1 MRKVLSFMAMAIVC
15 AGVLCLSAST
25 RADDSAK
32 ETVKKGTIKVTVV
45 GEDGKPVEDAN
56 VQITVR
62 QPRRQQQQPAQQQNA
77 APGDNG
83 NAGNGNAGNGDNN
96 KGNQTGRRRN
106 PPVAKGMTDAK
117 GVCTL
122 TDVPVGDYNLSA
134 RKADV
139 GTARK
144 RVKIKEGENDEV
156 TLTLKKTAP
165 RRQQNPNQQ

>member
-1 MRKVLSFMAMAIVC
+1 MRKVLSLVAMAIVC
-15 AGVLCLSAST
+15 AGVLSLSAST
-25 RADDSAK
+25 RADDAPK

-56 VQITVR
+56 VQIAVR
-62 QPRRQQQQPAQQQNA
+62 QPRQQQAQQQNA

-83 NAGNGNAGNGDNN
+83 NAGNNGDNN
-96 KGNQTGRRRN
+96 NGNQTRRRRN

-165 RRQQNPNQQ
+165 RRQQNQNQQ

>member
-15 AGVLCLSAST
+15 AGVLSLSAST

-32 ETVKKGTIKVTVV
+32 ETVKKGTIKVTVE
-45 GEDGKPVEDAN
+45 GEDGKPVQDAN
-56 VQITVR
+56 VTITVR
-62 QPRRQQQQPAQQQNA
+62 QARRQQQQPQQQNA

-144 RVKIKEGENDEV
+144 RVKIKEGDNDEV

-165 RRQQNPNQQ
+165 RRQQNQNQQ

>member
-15 AGVLCLSAST
+15 AAVLSLSAST
-25 RADDSAK
+25 RADDSAN
-32 ETVKKGTIKVTVV
+32 ETVKKGTIKVTVE
-45 GEDGKPVEDAN
+45 GEDGKPVQDAN

-62 QPRRQQQQPAQQQNA
+62 QARRQGQQPQQQNA

-83 NAGNGNAGNGDNN
+83 NAGNGNNN
-96 KGNQTGRRRN
+96 NGNQTGRRRN

-144 RVKIKEGENDEV
+144 RVKIKEGDNEEV

-165 RRQQNPNQQ
+165 RRQQNANQQ

>member
-15 AGVLCLSAST
+15 AGVLSLSAST

-32 ETVKKGTIKVTVV
+32 ETVKKGTIKVTVE
-45 GEDGKPVEDAN
+45 GEDGKPVQDAN
-56 VQITVR
+56 VTITVR
-62 QPRRQQQQPAQQQNA
+62 QARRQGQQPQQQNA

-83 NAGNGNAGNGDNN
+83 NAGNGNNN
-96 KGNQTGRRRN
+96 NGNQTGRRRN

-165 RRQQNPNQQ
+165 RRQQNANQQ